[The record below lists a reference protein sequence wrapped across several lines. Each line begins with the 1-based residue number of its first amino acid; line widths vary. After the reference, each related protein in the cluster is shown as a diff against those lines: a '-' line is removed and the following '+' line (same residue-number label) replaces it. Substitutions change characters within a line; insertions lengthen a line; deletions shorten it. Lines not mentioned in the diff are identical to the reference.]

1 MPPLWPTS
9 KTFVKSW
16 GTTPGIPCIS
26 RPPGEGVI
34 TLTEPKRKKLSRQ
47 ILATL
52 GISLGAAVGGFH
64 LLALGGYYLLDR
76 VYREQLVS
84 ISEDTLIGMQ
94 GWMLNLCLL
103 LSVVFFLVLF
113 LVLLGD
119 RLSYIRTITQGI
131 DRLKEGQGDWAIPV
145 QGNNELTTLAETI
158 NAMNA
163 ARNAVR
169 EKEKTLNE
177 ERETLIRTLAHDIR
191 TPLTSVLSYSELL
204 MARDGLDAPSR
215 EQVALI
221 REKAGRIKELTDV
234 LLDGGKRNP
243 EEFPDAKLL
252 FSQLAMEFEEV
263 LEEDFSV
270 ETDLSGLPPF
280 GGSFDPGELRRVFDN
295 LITNVQKYA
304 DPENPV
310 TLTIAGAEGGIRI
323 TQQNAIRVGET
334 STESFGMGLI
344 SIRRIAHNYAGG
356 VETRT
361 DGEQFTIAVTLSE
374 F

>member
-1 MPPLWPTS
+1 MIE
-9 KTFVKSW
+9 K
-16 GTTPGIPCIS
+16 
-26 RPPGEGVI
+26 
-34 TLTEPKRKKLSRQ
+34 KRKRLSRQ
-47 ILATL
+47 ILSSL

-163 ARNAVR
+163 ARNRIR

-177 ERETLIRTLAHDIR
+177 ERESLIRTLAHDIR

-243 EEFPDAKLL
+243 EEFSDAKLL

-270 ETDLSGLPPF
+270 ETDLSGMPEF
-280 GGSFDPGELRRVFDN
+280 GGRFDLGELRRIFDN

-310 TLTIAGAEGGIRI
+310 TLTIARTEEGIRI
-323 TQQNAIRVGET
+323 TQQNAVRMGD
-334 STESFGMGLI
+334 SPTESFQMGI
-344 SIRRIAHNYAGG
+344 TSIRRIAHNYGGG
-356 VETRT
+356 VEIRR
-361 DGEQFTIAVTLSE
+361 DEENFAISVTLLE

>member
-1 MPPLWPTS
+1 M
-9 KTFVKSW
+9 
-16 GTTPGIPCIS
+16 I
-26 RPPGEGVI
+26 
-34 TLTEPKRKKLSRQ
+34 EPKRKKLSRQ

-131 DRLKEGQGDWAIPV
+131 DRLKEGQGDWAIPL

-243 EEFPDAKLL
+243 EEFSDAKLL

-270 ETDLSGLPPF
+270 ETDLSGMPEF
-280 GGSFDPGELRRVFDN
+280 GGRFDLGELRRVFDN

-310 TLTIAGAEGGIRI
+310 TLTIVGTEGGIRI
-323 TQQNAIRVGET
+323 TQQNAVRKGD
-334 STESFGMGLI
+334 SPTESFQMGI
-344 SIRRIAHNYAGG
+344 TSIRRIAHNYGGG

>member
-1 MPPLWPTS
+1 M
-9 KTFVKSW
+9 
-16 GTTPGIPCIS
+16 
-26 RPPGEGVI
+26 
-34 TLTEPKRKKLSRQ
+34 TEPKRKKLSRQ

>member
-1 MPPLWPTS
+1 M
-9 KTFVKSW
+9 
-16 GTTPGIPCIS
+16 
-26 RPPGEGVI
+26 
-34 TLTEPKRKKLSRQ
+34 TEPKRKKLSRQ

-76 VYREQLVS
+76 VYREQMVS

-131 DRLKEGQGDWAIPV
+131 DRLKEGQGDWAIPL

-204 MARDGLDAPSR
+204 LLQGEGLDGTAR
-215 EQVALI
+215 ERVALI

-270 ETDLSGLPPF
+270 ETDLSGMPEF
-280 GGSFDPGELRRVFDN
+280 VGRFDLGELRRVFDN

-304 DPENPV
+304 DPACPV
-310 TLTIAGAEGGIRI
+310 TLSVAKEEEKVTI

>member
-1 MPPLWPTS
+1 
-9 KTFVKSW
+9 
-16 GTTPGIPCIS
+16 
-26 RPPGEGVI
+26 
-34 TLTEPKRKKLSRQ
+34 LTEPKRKKLSRQ

-64 LLALGGYYLLDR
+64 LLARGGYYLLDR

-113 LVLLGD
+113 LVLVGD

>member
-1 MPPLWPTS
+1 
-9 KTFVKSW
+9 
-16 GTTPGIPCIS
+16 
-26 RPPGEGVI
+26 
-34 TLTEPKRKKLSRQ
+34 LTEPKRKKLSRQ

>member
-1 MPPLWPTS
+1 M
-9 KTFVKSW
+9 
-16 GTTPGIPCIS
+16 
-26 RPPGEGVI
+26 
-34 TLTEPKRKKLSRQ
+34 TEPKRKKLSRQ

-76 VYREQLVS
+76 VYREQMVS

-131 DRLKEGQGDWAIPV
+131 DRLKEGQGDWAIPL

-204 MARDGLDAPSR
+204 LLQGEGLDGTAR
-215 EQVALI
+215 ERVALI

-270 ETDLSGLPPF
+270 ETDLSGMPEF
-280 GGSFDPGELRRVFDN
+280 GGRFDLGELRRVFDN

-304 DPENPV
+304 DPACPV
-310 TLTIAGAEGGIRI
+310 TLSVAKEEEKVTI

>member
-1 MPPLWPTS
+1 M
-9 KTFVKSW
+9 
-16 GTTPGIPCIS
+16 
-26 RPPGEGVI
+26 
-34 TLTEPKRKKLSRQ
+34 
-47 ILATL
+47 
-52 GISLGAAVGGFH
+52 GGFH

-163 ARNAVR
+163 TRNAVR

-204 MARDGLDAPSR
+204 MVRDGLDAPSR

-243 EEFPDAKLL
+243 EEFSDAKLL

-280 GGSFDPGELRRVFDN
+280 GGSFDPGELRRIFDN

-304 DPENPV
+304 DPACPV
-310 TLTIAGAEGGIRI
+310 TLSVAKEGEKVTI

>member
-1 MPPLWPTS
+1 M
-9 KTFVKSW
+9 
-16 GTTPGIPCIS
+16 I
-26 RPPGEGVI
+26 
-34 TLTEPKRKKLSRQ
+34 EPKRKKLSRQ

-52 GISLGAAVGGFH
+52 GISRGAAVGGFH

-131 DRLKEGQGDWAIPV
+131 DRLKEGQGDWAIPL

-191 TPLTSVLSYSELL
+191 TP
-204 MARDGLDAPSR
+204 
-215 EQVALI
+215 
-221 REKAGRIKELTDV
+221 
-234 LLDGGKRNP
+234 
-243 EEFPDAKLL
+243 
-252 FSQLAMEFEEV
+252 
-263 LEEDFSV
+263 
-270 ETDLSGLPPF
+270 
-280 GGSFDPGELRRVFDN
+280 
-295 LITNVQKYA
+295 
-304 DPENPV
+304 
-310 TLTIAGAEGGIRI
+310 
-323 TQQNAIRVGET
+323 
-334 STESFGMGLI
+334 
-344 SIRRIAHNYAGG
+344 
-356 VETRT
+356 
-361 DGEQFTIAVTLSE
+361 
-374 F
+374 